1 MKRRIWILMAVLV
14 MFLAGCSYSTENP
27 EISGVSQ
34 SRETPVISVEKSEAE
49 HAGSVAVQER
59 DIKPVTQNAS
69 NLEEST
75 KQPSGETVLDEE
87 TIDHR
92 SEPESESEYDASL
105 PGESDSQESGS
116 SFQKVETPPED
127 DSQEEE
133 LPQEAGQPE
142 EKAPEPDPE
151 PEDSG
156 PDENEEEP
164 EPSEDPE
171 PETETEPQTETVS
184 FDIDH
189 WISLAKG
196 LAEEKGLHLDP
207 SATDCWDNP
216 ITANASCIYIER
228 DLNSRLSRYAGDEE
242 ITDVWIWYEYLG
254 NQQYLIYIGYA

>member
-14 MFLAGCSYSTENP
+14 LFLSGCSYSTENP

-34 SRETPVISVEKSEAE
+34 SRETPAISVEKSETEYAE
-49 HAGSVAVQER
+49 SVALQEIEKR
-59 DIKPVTQNAS
+59 PASQNAS

-75 KQPSGETVLDEE
+75 KQSSGETVMDEE

-92 SEPESESEYDASL
+92 SGPESEYDASL
-105 PGESDSQESGS
+105 PDEPDTQDAGS
-116 SFQKVETPPED
+116 SFQEVEAPPED
-127 DSQEEE
+127 DSQEDEI
-133 LPQEAGQPE
+133 PQETGQPE
-142 EKAPEPDPE
+142 ETAPEPDPE

-156 PDENEEEP
+156 PEENEEEP

-171 PETETEPQTETVS
+171 PETEPQTETVS
-184 FDIDH
+184 FDIDY
-189 WISLAKG
+189 WISIAKG
-196 LAEEKGLHLDP
+196 MAEEKGLHLDP

-242 ITDVWIWYEYLG
+242 ITDVWIWYEELG
-254 NQQYLIYIGYA
+254 NQEYLIYIGYA